1 MSIVKKLAVR
11 INKKRFNQT
20 ASRVLQTPPV
30 QIDKASG
37 LAVLSQAYDADIYL
51 YLVAA
56 KSFAKHIAPEVFIV
70 VDDGLSAENKALIEQ
85 HLVNVRFLP
94 RKLVPNTHC
103 PAGGCWERLLSIA
116 DVSQDHFVVQLD
128 SDTVTVR
135 RPEVV
140 AEALAQN
147 RSFTL
152 STSMGRHFISAEQAR
167 TQALTYDSGHVQ
179 VLAERAL
186 HTVPELAGTR
196 YIRGCAGFSG
206 FARGALSR
214 SAVERFSQLMGEKLG
229 QDCWKLWGSEQFA
242 SNYLVAN
249 TDNPL
254 ALPFEKYPYW
264 APKMNLDQAQ
274 LIHFIGDNRFTS
286 SKYARVAAEAIQ
298 GL

>member
-11 INKKRFNQT
+11 IHKKRFNRV
-20 ASRVLQTPPV
+20 ASRVVQTAPV
-30 QIDKASG
+30 QIDKSSG

-56 KSFAKHIAPEVFIV
+56 KTFAKYIRPEIFIV
-70 VDDGLSAENKALIEQ
+70 VDDGLSDNNKALITE

-94 RKLVPNTHC
+94 RKQVPNAHC

-116 DVSQDHFVVQLD
+116 DVSQDYYVVQLD

-135 RPEVV
+135 NPEVV
-140 AEALAQN
+140 SEALARN
-147 RSFTL
+147 VSFTL
-152 STSMGRHFISAEQAR
+152 STQMGRHFISAQEAR
-167 TQALTYDSGHVQ
+167 TQALTFDSKHVQ

-186 HTVPELAGTR
+186 HTVPELSDKR

-214 SAVERFSQLMGEKLG
+214 SAVERFSQLMGGKLG
-229 QDCWKLWGSEQFA
+229 QDCWKSWGSEQFA

-249 TDNPL
+249 TANPV

-264 APKMNLDQAQ
+264 APQMNLDQAQ

-286 SKYARVAAEAIQ
+286 PKYARVAAEAIQ
-298 GL
+298 TL

>member
-1 MSIVKKLAVR
+1 MNILKNLTVR
-11 INKKRFNQT
+11 ANKKRFNQA

-30 QIDKASG
+30 QINKSSG
-37 LAVLSQAYDADIYL
+37 LAVLSQAYDADLYL

-56 KSFAKHIAPEVFIV
+56 KTFAKYLQPEIFIV
-70 VDDGLSAENKALIEQ
+70 VDDGLSDDNKALITQ

-94 RKLVPNTHC
+94 RTLVPNTQC

-116 DVSQDHFVVQLD
+116 DVSQDHYVVQLD

-135 RPEVV
+135 HPDVV
-140 AEALAQN
+140 AEAVAQN

-152 STSMGRHFISAEQAR
+152 STDQGRHFTSTEQAR
-167 TQALTYDSGHVQ
+167 TLAMTSDSQHVQ
-179 VLAERAL
+179 VLAEQAL
-186 HTVPELAGTR
+186 HTVPELANTQ

-214 SAVERFSQLMGEKLG
+214 ASVERFSQLMGDKLG
-229 QDCWKLWGSEQFA
+229 KECWGSWGSEQFA

-249 TDNPL
+249 TDNPV

-264 APKMNLDQAQ
+264 APKMNLEQAQ

-286 SKYARVAAEAIQ
+286 AKYAQVAAEAIQ

>member
-11 INKKRFNQT
+11 INKKRFHQT

-85 HLVNVRFLP
+85 HLVHVRFLP
-94 RKLVPNTHC
+94 RKLVPNDHC
-103 PAGGCWERLLSIA
+103 PSGGTWERILSIA
-116 DVSQDHFVVQLD
+116 DVCKNYYVVQID

-140 AEALAQN
+140 AETMAQN

-167 TQALTYDSGHVQ
+167 TQALTFDSQHVQ

-186 HTVPELAGTR
+186 HTVPELSDKK
-196 YIRGCAGFSG
+196 YIRGCSGFAG
-206 FARGALSR
+206 FARGSLSR
-214 SAVERFSQLMGEKLG
+214 DAIEKFSMLMQAQLGKE
-229 QDCWKLWGSEQFA
+229 CWASWGSEQFT
-242 SNYLVAN
+242 SNYFIAN
-249 TDNPL
+249 TDNPV

>member
-11 INKKRFNQT
+11 INKKRFNSV
-20 ASRVLQTPPV
+20 ASSVLQTPPV
-30 QIDKASG
+30 QLDKSSG

-56 KSFAKHIAPEVFIV
+56 KTFAKYIRPEIFIV
-70 VDDGLSAENKALIEQ
+70 VDDGLSDHNKALITE

-94 RKLVPNTHC
+94 RKQVPNARC

-116 DVSQDHFVVQLD
+116 DVSQDYYVVQLD

-135 RPEVV
+135 NPEVV
-140 AEALAQN
+140 TEALARN
-147 RSFTL
+147 ASFTL
-152 STSMGRHFISAEQAR
+152 STNMGRHFISAEQAR

-186 HTVPELAGTR
+186 YTVPELAESQ

-229 QDCWKLWGSEQFA
+229 QDCWKSWGSEQFA

-249 TDNPL
+249 TTNPV

-298 GL
+298 TL

>member
-11 INKKRFNQT
+11 INKKRFHQT

-56 KSFAKHIAPEVFIV
+56 KSFAKYIQPEIFIV
-70 VDDGLSAENKALIEQ
+70 VDDGLSADNKALIEQ
-85 HLVNVRFLP
+85 HLVNVRFVP

-116 DVSQDHFVVQLD
+116 DVSQDYYVVQLD

-135 RPEVV
+135 NPEVV
-140 AEALAQN
+140 ADALARN
-147 RSFTL
+147 VSFTL
-152 STSMGRHFISAEQAR
+152 STDMGRTFISTEQAR
-167 TQALTYDSGHVQ
+167 NLAMTSDSQHVQ
-179 VLAERAL
+179 VLAEQAL
-186 HTVPELAGTR
+186 HTVPELANTQ

-214 SAVERFSQLMGEKLG
+214 ASVERFSQLMGEKLG
-229 QDCWKLWGSEQFA
+229 KDCWGSWGSEQFA

-249 TDNPL
+249 TDNPM

-274 LIHFIGDNRFTS
+274 LIHFIGSNRFTS
-286 SKYARVAAEAIQ
+286 SKYTQVATEAIEN
-298 GL
+298 L

>member
-1 MSIVKKLAVR
+1 MSIVKKLTVR
-11 INKKRFNQT
+11 IHKKRFNHVT
-20 ASRVLQTPPV
+20 SRVVQTPPV
-30 QIDKASG
+30 HIDKSSG

-56 KSFAKHIAPEVFIV
+56 KSFAKYIQPEIFIV
-70 VDDGLSAENKALIEQ
+70 VDDGLSAGNKELIVQ

-94 RKLVPNTHC
+94 RKLVPNNHC

-116 DVSQDHFVVQLD
+116 DVSQDYFVVQLD

-135 RPEVV
+135 RPVVV

-152 STSMGRHFISAEQAR
+152 STTMGRHFISAQQAR

-186 HTVPELAGTR
+186 HTVPELAESQ

-229 QDCWKLWGSEQFA
+229 KDCWGSWGSEQFA

-286 SKYARVAAEAIQ
+286 SKYARVAAEAIE

>member
-11 INKKRFNQT
+11 INKKRFHQT

-30 QIDKASG
+30 QLNPGSG

-70 VDDGLSAENKALIEQ
+70 VDDGLSATNKALIEQ

-94 RKLVPNTHC
+94 RRLVPNTHC

-140 AEALAQN
+140 LATPWRTASCCMCSRTASCWVAV
-147 RSFTL
+147 RSL
-152 STSMGRHFISAEQAR
+152 LLDLPARLTSKAR
-167 TQALTYDSGHVQ
+167 
-179 VLAERAL
+179 
-186 HTVPELAGTR
+186 
-196 YIRGCAGFSG
+196 
-206 FARGALSR
+206 
-214 SAVERFSQLMGEKLG
+214 
-229 QDCWKLWGSEQFA
+229 
-242 SNYLVAN
+242 
-249 TDNPL
+249 
-254 ALPFEKYPYW
+254 
-264 APKMNLDQAQ
+264 
-274 LIHFIGDNRFTS
+274 
-286 SKYARVAAEAIQ
+286 
-298 GL
+298 